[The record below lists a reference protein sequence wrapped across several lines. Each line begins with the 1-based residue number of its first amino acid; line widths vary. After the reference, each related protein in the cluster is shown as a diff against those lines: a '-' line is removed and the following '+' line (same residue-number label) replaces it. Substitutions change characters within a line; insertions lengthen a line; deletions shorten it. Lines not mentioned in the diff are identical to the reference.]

1 MKTWKVFF
9 IILPISIII
18 SLIVKQLNSSNLVQ
32 SVVSGIAIAFMI
44 SIFLIGVNDI

>member
-1 MKTWKVFF
+1 MKTWQVFF

-32 SVVSGIAIAFMI
+32 SVVAVSP
-44 SIFLIGVNDI
+44 LH

>member
-1 MKTWKVFF
+1 MKTWQVFF

-44 SIFLIGVNDI
+44 SIFFNRGK

>member
-1 MKTWKVFF
+1 MKTWQVFF

-32 SVVSGIAIAFMI
+32 YVVSGIAIALMI
-44 SIFLIGVNDI
+44 SIFFNRGK

>member
-1 MKTWKVFF
+1 MKTWQVFF

-18 SLIVKQLNSSNLVQ
+18 SLIVKQLNASNLVQ

-44 SIFLIGVNDI
+44 SIFLNRGK

>member
-1 MKTWKVFF
+1 MKTWQVVF

-18 SLIVKQLNSSNLVQ
+18 SLVVKQLNASNLVQ

-44 SIFLIGVNDI
+44 SIIFNKGR